1 MIEASPG
8 RRALP
13 MWLAIT
19 AVIALAANLRVA
31 VSSVGALLPDI
42 RDANSLGGF
51 GTGLL
56 TALPP
61 FCFGVMGLA
70 GPTVARRIGLH
81 RTALLSLVLI
91 TAGQV
96 IRAVVP
102 GALWLFTGSVI
113 TLAAIA
119 LGNVI
124 MPSILREMF
133 PGRIASMTA
142 AYTMVMAT
150 MQASVSFVTIPLTNA
165 LGGDWRLGIGMWA
178 VLALMAMI
186 PWLPMA
192 RRQTAPAEAG
202 AHRLPLATIAR
213 VPKGWALALFFGI
226 QSLNA
231 YFSFGWYPTLLRDQG
246 LSQQFA
252 AAQVGFVSIAATV
265 ASIFAPGLLGRMRRP
280 ALLTWVLF
288 ACNIVA
294 YLGLWLA
301 PTTATTL
308 WSIIL
313 GTGQTYFTI
322 ALYVVNLRADT
333 TTGVLSLSG
342 FMQSVGYLVAGSGL
356 LLLGTVHGGSTEWGG
371 VIIVMM
377 MLSAFLQ
384 LFALVGV
391 GRWSIEKELA
401 ARQLLPDELQPA
413 EPA

>member
-1 MIEASPG
+1 MIEASAA

-13 MWLAIT
+13 MWVSII
-19 AVIALAANLRVA
+19 AVIVLAMNLRVA

-42 RDANSLGGF
+42 REANSLGGF

-56 TALPP
+56 TSLPP
-61 FCFGVMGLA
+61 FCFGIMGLA
-70 GPTVARRIGLH
+70 GPSVARRIGLY

-96 IRAVVP
+96 VRAVIP
-102 GALWLFTGSVI
+102 GAIWLFAGSVI

-119 LGNVI
+119 LANVI

-133 PGRIASMTA
+133 PNRIAGMTA
-142 AYTMVMAT
+142 AYTVVMAT
-150 MQASVSFVTIPLTNA
+150 AQATVSFVTIPLAHA
-165 LGGDWRLGIGMWA
+165 LGGGWRLGIGMWA
-178 VLALMAMI
+178 VLALMAAI

-192 RRQTAPAEAG
+192 SREVKPSRTG
-202 AHRLPLATIAR
+202 VHRLPLRTIAR

-246 LSQQFA
+246 LSQQYA

-265 ASIFAPGLLGRMRRP
+265 ATIFAPGLLGRMKRP
-280 ALLTWVLF
+280 ALLTWALF
-288 ACNIVA
+288 ACNICA

-301 PTTATTL
+301 PTAATTL
-308 WSIIL
+308 WSIII

-342 FMQSVGYLVAGSGL
+342 FMQSIGYLVAGSGL
-356 LLLGTVHGGSTEWGG
+356 LLLGTIHGSSTEWGG
-371 VIIVMM
+371 VLLVMM
-377 MLSAFLQ
+377 ALSCILQ

-401 ARQLLPDELQPA
+401 ARNLLPDELAPRSG
-413 EPA
+413 

>member
-1 MIEASPG
+1 
-8 RRALP
+8 
-13 MWLAIT
+13 MWLSIV

-42 RDANSLGGF
+42 REANSLGGF

-81 RTALLSLVLI
+81 RTALLSVLLI
-91 TAGQV
+91 TTGQV

-102 GALWLFTGSVI
+102 GAIWLFAGSVI

-133 PGRIASMTA
+133 PARIAGMTA
-142 AYTMVMAT
+142 AYTVVMAT
-150 MQASVSFVTIPLTNA
+150 MQASVSFVTIPLTDA

-178 VLALMAMI
+178 VLALMAVI

-192 RRQTAPAEAG
+192 HHEAAPSRSG
-202 AHRLPLATIAR
+202 VHRLPLATIAR
-213 VPKGWALALFFGI
+213 VPKGWALALFFGV

-246 LSQQFA
+246 LPQGYA

-265 ASIFAPGLLGRMRRP
+265 ATIFAPGLLDRMRRP
-280 ALLTWVLF
+280 ALLTWGLF

-301 PTTATTL
+301 PTTATTV
-308 WSIIL
+308 WSLII

-371 VIIVMM
+371 VILVMM
-377 MLSAFLQ
+377 LLSAVLQ
-384 LFALVGV
+384 VFALVSV

-401 ARQLLPDELQPA
+401 ARDLLPSELAPA
-413 EPA
+413 DRGEGR